1 MKNTDLENARQ
12 VRRETLELLRGHDGR
27 EWKEVA
33 GELHAQF
40 HEIPSWILLYDDS
53 DIVECHNIFY
63 NIVSPYFER
72 LPEYEF
78 TVKYIRINNGR
89 EEFLEFFADNQEIS
103 DAIGRPN
110 MIGQRSIYEARS
122 NLDTFRSDDS
132 KR

>member
-53 DIVECHNIFY
+53 DIVKCHRVFY
-63 NIVSPYFER
+63 SIVSQYFEN
-72 LPEYEF
+72 LPGYEF
-78 TVKYIRINNGR
+78 TVKYIKISNGG
-89 EEFLEFFADNQEIS
+89 EEFLDFFADNQEIS
-103 DAIGRPN
+103 DAIKRPN
-110 MIGQRSIYEARS
+110 MIGQRPIYGVRS
-122 NLDTFRSDDS
+122 DLDTFRSANS